1 MSLCSFAACHDFQK
15 GLNCFHFAV
24 YGGHR
29 HVAEVLVA
37 RGADTSAT
45 DTVGSMP
52 LVVWL
57 SAPFVTRL
65 CCVCLFG
72 GHRADARHCTWLLSV
87 ATPTWRHGYIMT

>member
-1 MSLCSFAACHDFQK
+1 M
-15 GLNCFHFAV
+15 
-24 YGGHR
+24 
-29 HVAEVLVA
+29 AEVLVA

-45 DTVGSMP
+45 DTVGSLP
-52 LVVWL
+52 PVVWL